1 MRVATRTQVLLDVVA
16 KMFEDSEI
24 DWPSPCV
31 PSSGAAGPASM
42 SSPLT
47 VKASNSTASLLNCS
61 FTARSNATADTET
74 VFSPRTKAVG
84 GAK

>member
-1 MRVATRTQVLLDVVA
+1 
-16 KMFEDSEI
+16 MFEDSEI

-31 PSSGAAGPASM
+31 PSAGAASLTM

-61 FTARSNATADTET
+61 LTARSNATAGTEIE
-74 VFSPRTKAVG
+74 FSPRTKAVG